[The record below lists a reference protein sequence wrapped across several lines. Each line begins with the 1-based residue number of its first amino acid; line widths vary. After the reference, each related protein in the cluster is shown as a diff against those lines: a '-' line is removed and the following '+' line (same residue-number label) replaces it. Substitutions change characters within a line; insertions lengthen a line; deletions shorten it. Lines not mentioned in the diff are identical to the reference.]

1 MLWRRGLTSVHWSPL
16 CLRDSVVIS
25 LSTYGTL
32 LFLFFA
38 EDSAHALSVF
48 GYFGFPWV
56 IGSLGA
62 WVFPG
67 ISPQIG

>member
-32 LFLFFA
+32 LDWD
-38 EDSAHALSVF
+38 EDWDDKREELRPARVPIIVLIIIPIISQ
-48 GYFGFPWV
+48 
-56 IGSLGA
+56 SLPEA
-62 WVFPG
+62 
-67 ISPQIG
+67 